1 MPFTLSQHCPAD
13 RRCETKSVQAPS
25 VCFLQT
31 TTILLFIRH
40 SQLTIHF
47 IIIYNKVKNMIFII
61 AEEFFLGG
69 YPLETLGQDLLL
81 ALGKKAWGAGGR
93 GERPGQLAGKEAGR
107 S

>member
-1 MPFTLSQHCPAD
+1 
-13 RRCETKSVQAPS
+13 
-25 VCFLQT
+25 
-31 TTILLFIRH
+31 
-40 SQLTIHF
+40 
-47 IIIYNKVKNMIFII
+47 MIFII

-81 ALGKKAWGAGGR
+81 ALGKKAWGAGGK

>member
-1 MPFTLSQHCPAD
+1 M
-13 RRCETKSVQAPS
+13 QAPS
-25 VCFLQT
+25 VCFSQAS
-31 TTILLFIRH
+31 TILLFIKH

-81 ALGKKAWGAGGR
+81 ALGKKAWGAGGK